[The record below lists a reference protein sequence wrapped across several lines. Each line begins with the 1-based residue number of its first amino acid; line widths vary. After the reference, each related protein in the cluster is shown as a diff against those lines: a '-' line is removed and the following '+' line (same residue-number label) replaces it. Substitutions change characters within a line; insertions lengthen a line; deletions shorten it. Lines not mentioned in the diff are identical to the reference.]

1 MGFSVASPTVGCSVA
16 STNNSGTNI
25 TVGKE
30 KFSSPTVVM
39 RQLSG
44 TKTPI
49 AIGFEERAKKAIL
62 DTDVA
67 AFGGIPVPT
76 LSVRASDRIRAQP
89 NADDTQLE
97 KAMQNA
103 SFRHGFTAP
112 GKILSKPSIVSLSN
126 EDIVAKANR
135 LGISFGKS
143 KNEVLKAVESI
154 KEVEVNRTL
163 VILKKNVEN
172 QLNKDEGQ
180 NSLLTSKLSSLT
192 GDLLIEEAQEQ
203 WEQDDL
209 LMPIINLK
217 KPRRKKEFD
226 LSGVRRSARFKTKVV
241 V

>member
-1 MGFSVASPTVGCSVA
+1 
-16 STNNSGTNI
+16 
-25 TVGKE
+25 
-30 KFSSPTVVM
+30 M
-39 RQLSG
+39 RHLSG
-44 TKTPI
+44 TTTPT
-49 AIGFEERAKKAIL
+49 AIVLEERAKKASL
-62 DTDVA
+62 ENDVV
-67 AFGGIPVPT
+67 AFGGIAAPSM
-76 LSVRASDRIRAQP
+76 SVRASDRIRAQP
-89 NADDTQLE
+89 NADATQME
-97 KAMQNA
+97 RAMQNA
-103 SFRHGFTAP
+103 NFRHDFTAP
-112 GKILSKPSIVSLSN
+112 GKVPSKPSIVALSN